1 MRIAVGLLASAAV
14 FFTTGALGLMG
25 SWTLVT
31 GVGLA
36 VAAAVT
42 AVIAMEERDLAD
54 SVAPASYVGR
64 LDATG

>member
-1 MRIAVGLLASAAV
+1 MRIAVGLLASATV
-14 FFTTGALGLMG
+14 LFTTGALGLMG

-42 AVIAMEERDLAD
+42 AVIAMEERDLSD
-54 SVAPASYVGR
+54 PIASTGYVGR